1 MFEIEDL
8 FEYDLLEEGA
18 FDSLQEFIDFTN
30 GADPETIFALL
41 KEGAF
46 DSIEDFKD
54 GVNFA
59 PKKKIETGD
68 STIISP
74 TENTESNT
82 STPTTETA
90 GSSDSSDI
98 IVENPNETVVQEN
111 VETPKVV
118 IPGIED
124 PNSTAAER
132 ISAMMQDGTDI
143 FEFDEQGNVVEE
155 ELEEGE
161 TWLEESWLGQ
171 ALDWAFDDVP
181 IFGVLSAD
189 FWGDMYRA
197 IGNGYTKGQSV
208 DDSIALFA
216 KGKNIS
222 DEDLA
227 IKWWWCSWFYIRL
240 WSKPIYCSRIT
251 Y

>member
-82 STPTTETA
+82 ST
-90 GSSDSSDI
+90 
-98 IVENPNETVVQEN
+98 
-111 VETPKVV
+111 
-118 IPGIED
+118 
-124 PNSTAAER
+124 R
-132 ISAMMQDGTDI
+132 ILQT
-143 FEFDEQGNVVEE
+143 
-155 ELEEGE
+155 
-161 TWLEESWLGQ
+161 
-171 ALDWAFDDVP
+171 
-181 IFGVLSAD
+181 
-189 FWGDMYRA
+189 
-197 IGNGYTKGQSV
+197 
-208 DDSIALFA
+208 
-216 KGKNIS
+216 
-222 DEDLA
+222 
-227 IKWWWCSWFYIRL
+227 
-240 WSKPIYCSRIT
+240 
-251 Y
+251 